1 LEQALAR
8 ARRHIDT
15 TAVLYIDLDNFK
27 QANDLHGHQTGDHI
41 LRQVGARLSKVVR
54 TGDIVGRIGGDE
66 FVVIA
71 ERVDGPEEAEALA
84 ARLVVALSEPV
95 EWQDVQ
101 LRVGASIG
109 ITLAHGDNASPLEL
123 LAQADLALYQ
133 AKQRGGLGVDVYNE
147 TLQQRLAERDQ
158 IERDLREDLAQGG
171 GGLVLHYQPLV
182 DTTGTLLAVEALLR
196 WVRPGH
202 GLMAPDQFIPI
213 AEASDLIIDVDR
225 WVLATVAHQVAAW
238 STDPDLGPIT
248 VSVNISG
255 RHLLSQ
261 RLPGYLREI
270 LAATRID
277 PHRLTIEIT
286 ETVLLDDLTTVARQL
301 GEVRELG
308 AEVAVDDFGT
318 GYTSLAHL
326 HRLPVDTVKI
336 DRSFIA
342 GMRDPK
348 DASLVRMIMELAHQL
363 GLKTVSEGVET
374 IEQLQALRALGAD
387 HIQGFLIARPMP
399 ADSLRAWAVAR
410 LAGTVGA
417 IVGASDMPCPDLG
430 NVAVR
435 VR

>member
-1 LEQALAR
+1 
-8 ARRHIDT
+8 
-15 TAVLYIDLDNFK
+15 
-27 QANDLHGHQTGDHI
+27 
-41 LRQVGARLSKVVR
+41 
-54 TGDIVGRIGGDE
+54 
-66 FVVIA
+66 
-71 ERVDGPEEAEALA
+71 
-84 ARLVVALSEPV
+84 
-95 EWQDVQ
+95 
-101 LRVGASIG
+101 
-109 ITLAHGDNASPLEL
+109 
-123 LAQADLALYQ
+123 
-133 AKQRGGLGVDVYNE
+133 
-147 TLQQRLAERDQ
+147 
-158 IERDLREDLAQGG
+158 
-171 GGLVLHYQPLV
+171 
-182 DTTGTLLAVEALLR
+182 
-196 WVRPGH
+196 
-202 GLMAPDQFIPI
+202 MAPDQFIPI

-348 DASLVRMIMELAHQL
+348 GASLVRMIMELAHQL